1 MKKSVNI
8 MQYGIFI
15 DHKKAI
21 LVSIDGKNNTATEEI
36 KMTESPARFSGEST
50 DKTGMF
56 RHTLDHQSRK
66 QNKDQNE
73 FRKFCKEIATRL
85 KFANQIFIFGPAEG
99 KYDLH
104 REIEGRKSM
113 SNVYVEI
120 GSSDKMTKAEVIRT
134 VQKHFSAFA

>member
-1 MKKSVNI
+1 
-8 MQYGIFI
+8 
-15 DHKKAI
+15 
-21 LVSIDGKNNTATEEI
+21 
-36 KMTESPARFSGEST
+36 
-50 DKTGMF
+50 
-56 RHTLDHQSRK
+56 
-66 QNKDQNE
+66 
-73 FRKFCKEIATRL
+73 L

-99 KYDLH
+99 KYDLY